1 MCQELYIPQG
11 GLGRDGNPVE
21 NPLGS
26 MVDIKLKE
34 KEFHTNLTSIY
45 YGPNPNENQYRIQSL
60 YDDELPWG
68 VMVDG
73 SGSILIATNLDG
85 RVIDLNNEASEKL
98 TGDDLPEGLTVAQTH
113 IGHHFTQYIDIEDRR
128 KVAAKFQ
135 KVVQTGQTPDD
146 FEDQI
151 TLNSNDSGF
160 DADGQPIGAGYD
172 MLVRLHLYPHFDKH
186 GEPAGVIF
194 EGEEVSERILE
205 AHVANQVFKWDADME
220 GYNADKTELYTDD
233 ASDNYADDDFKTQQA
248 KFKELYQNSQ
258 SDLRMFHGPM
268 VSLNSSQKVEAITLA
283 ALSFLNPGAKYDDLV
298 EEEAC
303 EEAIGKKFTKYLKDT
318 KSQAFIDACKQV
330 EKTNQPIIFDTQLMD
345 GETVSSHKKFAI
357 APRYNAKAK
366 SQGTIIGLMGSFISS
381 FSLDSDGYVID
392 CSLSAATQLGYK
404 SRTDV
409 IGKDLIQSF
418 VDQDSFVHATDM
430 LSDFLHAPEMGELL
444 GKDDTRVSRIEM
456 IRRTKRV
463 LQTTWE
469 VFLQP
474 TNNDKRVVIVIMHKE
489 RILESK
495 ARVEAQD
502 QEAEDEME
510 KDLIEIIDLTPM
522 KQMEPVP
529 PPEDHVVVHLTPVER
544 AQQQTEPIKYHF
556 AVMQKEGDI
565 EQEVAYED
573 FKKYVCAVKNADR
586 PWEMHRVNR
595 FQASALKKAWLAI
608 YILNPDCNRS
618 SMPELADQR
627 LSFATWEI
635 WWNKTEFRTGWDGG
649 TTMTHISPP
658 GEKDPFDYDKK

>member
-1 MCQELYIPQG
+1 MG
-11 GLGRDGNPVE
+11 
-21 NPLGS
+21 
-26 MVDIKLKE
+26 
-34 KEFHTNLTSIY
+34 
-45 YGPNPNENQYRIQSL
+45 
-60 YDDELPWG
+60 
-68 VMVDG
+68 
-73 SGSILIATNLDG
+73 
-85 RVIDLNNEASEKL
+85 
-98 TGDDLPEGLTVAQTH
+98 
-113 IGHHFTQYIDIEDRR
+113 
-128 KVAAKFQ
+128 
-135 KVVQTGQTPDD
+135 
-146 FEDQI
+146 
-151 TLNSNDSGF
+151 
-160 DADGQPIGAGYD
+160 
-172 MLVRLHLYPHFDKH
+172 KH

-510 KDLIEIIDLTPM
+510 KDLIEIIDLTP
-522 KQMEPVP
+522 
-529 PPEDHVVVHLTPVER
+529 VER

-595 FQASALKKAWLAI
+595 FQASACKKAWLAI